1 MFKTNCMF
9 NLINH
14 QPDIDEIYLYAKD
27 PYEAK
32 YQFLVNKRESAN
44 LKHFDDSK
52 LFLNIRTIGL
62 IFIKTLKIIIQIKN
76 KKYLSFLIIWLLIC
90 LLIKNII

>member
-32 YQFLVNKRESAN
+32 YQFLVNKREITG
-44 LKHFDDSK
+44 LKYFVDS
-52 LFLNIRTIGL
+52 RA
-62 IFIKTLKIIIQIKN
+62 FIE
-76 KKYLSFLIIWLLIC
+76 Y
-90 LLIKNII
+90 